1 MRDGLSGLL
10 RSDPGFLVVGQFDAG
25 APALQALPELRPD
38 LLVVDLRL
46 PDMDGLHVL
55 SGARRQ
61 MAAVRLVV
69 LSAFVSEDDLLAA
82 ARAGAQAYLTK
93 TVPAAVFLETLHLVM
108 AGENVLK
115 NNLSPALRARLHE
128 RDLTPKERL
137 VLTLLGRGLTNK
149 EISENTGLSEN
160 TVKTHVRSVFQKLS
174 VSNRSE
180 ATAIALR
187 RGLVE

>member
-1 MRDGLSGLL
+1 M
-10 RSDPGFLVVGQFDAG
+10 VGQFDAG